1 LLDKLIWHLET
12 YDIISVRASA
22 NVSKAITES
31 GIKVVSG
38 EGADEILEVICIL
51 EMRFRRGISKETIE
65 RVQKLFT
72 ADLLRADKSTMSQG
86 LETRYRFR

>member
-12 YDIISVRASA
+12 YDIISVEQ
-22 NVSKAITES
+22 VCQCIFCQKAITES

-51 EMRFRRGISKETIE
+51 EMRLRQKFQKTIE
-65 RVQKLFT
+65 RVQSYLQQIYFVQINQLCHKV
-72 ADLLRADKSTMSQG
+72 RN
-86 LETRYRFR
+86 